1 MPISLRA
8 VRIASLVVLA
18 MAILLSSSGAAA
30 QDSTPGPEGEAPGAQ
45 CSDGQLRVGD
55 LQFMDEE
62 WQRYRGML
70 DARANEWEGDSFMTA
85 LRVNCGILE
94 RGYRWS
100 GTYYSPSQQAFFE
113 TDSGTAVGAEFDP
126 DDAAELP
133 ADLKFGSVWRAL
145 IKAGYTD
152 DTHLTATIGVSLQVN
167 SEATPLGPG
176 EVPDGATV
184 CHVGLDHLGEIRDL
198 FITIDDG
205 AVYRHTFG

>member
-1 MPISLRA
+1 MLIALA
-8 VRIASLVVLA
+8 VVTMCVLIAVPGPVH
-18 MAILLSSSGAAA
+18 A
-30 QDSTPGPEGEAPGAQ
+30 QQSTPGPEHTKPGSE

-55 LQFMDEE
+55 LQYMDKQWER
-62 WQRYRGML
+62 QRGYL
-70 DARANEWEGDSFMTA
+70 DARAQEWESDAFLTS

-94 RGYRWS
+94 PGFRWS

-113 TDSGTAVGAEFDP
+113 TDSGNAIGAEFDP

-133 ADLKFGSVWRAL
+133 VNLQFGSVWRAL

-176 EVPDGATV
+176 EVPVGKTV
-184 CHVGLDHLGEIRDL
+184 CHVGVDHLGQILDL

-205 AVYRHTFG
+205 TVYRHTFG